1 MTSRVLVLLL
11 VVAAGVRALD
21 PELELLQVQQDDEAK
36 ARAYLDYLNKEYGK
50 RQNEASLAEWGY
62 ASNITE
68 ETLAK
73 KLAVSAEVA
82 KFQKQQWQETIKFP
96 WTTYK
101 DPDIRRQFKKYSV
114 LGTAALPDDKFEKLE
129 KLISEMESIYSTA
142 KICSYQDQNKCDL
155 SLEPELVELLTKSR
169 DPKELEYVW
178 VQWRKESGEKCRG
191 LFEHYVALSNEA
203 AVLNNFTDTSQYWLK
218 DYETEDFQEQVAEL
232 WEQLRPLYTQLH
244 AYVRRRLREQYGET
258 VVSNKGP
265 IPAHL
270 LGNMWAQSWA
280 NILET
285 TVPFKGKEAIDVT
298 PQMTKQGY
306 TPLRMFKLAE
316 QFFTSLNLSAMP
328 ELFWERSILS
338 KPEDREII
346 CHASAWDFYDAK
358 DFRIKQCTR
367 SDMQHLLTVHHE
379 MGHVQYFLQYKD
391 QPLVYREG
399 ANPGF
404 HEAVG
409 DVMSLSVSTPK
420 HLKKIGLL
428 DSSEEDNEATIN
440 FLFLQGLQKIAFLPY
455 AYLLDLWRWDVFKGK
470 INSDEYNCKWWKLR
484 TQYQGIEPP
493 VDRTEEDFDAGGK
506 YHVIASVPYIRYFVS
521 YVIQFQFHRALC
533 EKAGQFDPND
543 PSKPLHECDIY
554 QSTEA
559 GNLLGRM
566 LQMGSSKP
574 WPDAMEVITGQRRM
588 DAGGLLDYFRPLQK
602 WLEEENARTGE
613 YIGWEDSQKVCVKSR
628 LELER
633 LKAAATP
640 SEETTV

>member
-270 LGNMWAQSWA
+270 LGEMWASTW
-280 NILET
+280 
-285 TVPFKGKEAIDVT
+285 GKTLNFTAPYPAKEKIDVT
-298 PQMTKQGY
+298 DMMKKQGY